1 MHVICNLLRA
11 ELSAH
16 ATTLRS
22 FAAVA
27 AIISAMNLAMSSGSA
42 TPAIAVCILTV
53 AFLPTSLFAQ
63 DERAH
68 LDTMYSILP
77 VTRAQFVIA
86 RYLCVV
92 LVAVAATLVG
102 IVVARVNDAVRGPGA
117 GIPPLSVAGVAG
129 LAVAVLGV
137 IVAIQ
142 LLLFFSLGYTRTG
155 MYAYG
160 ATMVLMFAFGFLIK
174 EFPDLTATII
184 RWAGSA
190 WTGVFGPGIAVAVL
204 AVSAAGSVRLYQR
217 RNL

>member
-77 VTRAQFVIA
+77 VTSAQFVIA

-92 LVAVAATLVG
+92 RVAVAATLVG
-102 IVVARVNDAVRGPGA
+102 VVVALINDAVRGPGA
-117 GIPPLSVAGVAG
+117 GIPPLSLAGVAG
-129 LAVAVLGV
+129 LAVAALGA

-190 WTGVFGPGIAVAVL
+190 WTGVLGPGIAVAVL